1 MDKTAKNLQI
11 QIITPSGVR
20 HSCKADMLTAPAV
33 MGTVGIL
40 PNHIPLFTKLKPGEI
55 KIKTGGKDEYF
66 AVTGGFMDVDANS
79 RITILTDSAQRSEE
93 IDEKRTE
100 KAKEEAEK
108 LLKNREKLS
117 EKEFA
122 VAENSLRKALL
133 DLKVSRRRKFKSS
146 SSM

>member
-1 MDKTAKNLQI
+1 MDKTAKKLQI
-11 QIITPSGVR
+11 EIITPSGVR
-20 HSCKADMLTAPAV
+20 HSCKADMLIAPAV

-40 PNHIPLFTKLKPGEI
+40 PNHIPLFTKLESGEI
-55 KIKTGGKDEYF
+55 KIKTSGKDEYF

-108 LLKNREKLS
+108 LLKNHEKLS